1 MTLFEK
7 IYLTVFLFNLVLF
20 FIGFTVRAVDDN
32 TTKWSKVGAVLILP
46 ALLQGLL
53 VILDTLIC
61 RLILSEIW
69 ELDFTLFPSFWR

>member
-20 FIGFTVRAVDDN
+20 FIGFTMRVVDDN
-32 TTKWSKVGAVLILP
+32 TTKWSKVGVVLILP

-53 VILDTLIC
+53 VILDTFIC
-61 RLILSEIW
+61 RMILSEIW
-69 ELDFTLFPSFWR
+69 GLDFTMFPSM

>member
-7 IYLTVFLFNLVLF
+7 IYLTLFLLNLVLF
-20 FIGFTVRAVDDN
+20 FAGFTMRVVDDN
-32 TTKWSKVGAVLILP
+32 TTKLSKVGSMLILP

-53 VILDTLIC
+53 VILDTFIC

-69 ELDFTLFPSFWR
+69 GLDFTLFPSMWR